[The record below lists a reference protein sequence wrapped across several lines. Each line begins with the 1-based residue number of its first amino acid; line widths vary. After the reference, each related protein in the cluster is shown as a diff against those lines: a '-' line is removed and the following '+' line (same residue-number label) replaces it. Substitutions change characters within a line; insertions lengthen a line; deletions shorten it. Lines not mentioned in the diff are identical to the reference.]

1 MSQWLEIV
9 DIEDLEID
17 VDNLNVL
24 YDCDI
29 YGNKYITIPISLITK
44 LIEASKAKPNPLD
57 VAIRK
62 QQP

>member
-29 YGNKYITIPISLITK
+29 YGNKYITIPIALITK
-44 LIEASKAKPNPLD
+44 LIEAEKAK
-57 VAIRK
+57 K
-62 QQP
+62 